1 MWAGI
6 IQSIE
11 GLTRAKWQ
19 RKAKFA
25 LYVSWD
31 NHLLC
36 PQTLAS
42 LVVRAFVFGLET
54 PSLLGLQLA
63 GSSCGTSQTL

>member
-6 IQSIE
+6 NQAVE

-19 RKAKFA
+19 RKAEFA

-31 NHLLC
+31 SHLLC

-54 PSLLGLQLA
+54 PSLLDLQLA
-63 GSSCGTSQTL
+63 DSCCGTSQTL